1 MVGHEKAE
9 RTQPRRTKW
18 VVLGGFATVVVL
30 AALTGAVVRKE
41 PATGGKAAARVV
53 HLDQGWSAERREEFY
68 YTPQGSQLLP
78 YAFLTALEQPTGT
91 GLFLD
96 RAYIAETGF
105 LPAEQLSELNPDGLP
120 IGFVKDPRPGGAFGP
135 AVGLTCAACHTND
148 IRVGAT
154 RIRIDGGASLGDFQM
169 LMARLSQALDA
180 TLADPAKFERFAA
193 RLKADPKAVRPALEA
208 TAAEIRRIE
217 AAGWTPE
224 PYGRGRLDAFGH
236 ILNAVAAE
244 ALGQPANFRVP
255 DAPVSYPFLWTT
267 PAQRYAQWN
276 GVAGNPLGRNL
287 GEVLGVFGH
296 PSIGNGLPAS
306 FSSSALI
313 ESLKALETWTAALQP
328 PLWPKELGK
337 VSQMRV
343 KRGAKLYG
351 QYCAS
356 CHGGPDYPL
365 TPAADTIGGRQW
377 LAVKMVDLATVKTDP
392 RMLQNFA
399 SRTAETGLLAPL
411 FGGASTVPARQLLV
425 AVVGNIAEN
434 DLRNL
439 AISGDARLAYY
450 GWRFA
455 PGSLSPQPGWTGPL
469 AYKAGP
475 LAGVWATGPFLHNG
489 SVPTVYDL
497 LSPPQ
502 ERPKRFYVGDER
514 YDAKKLGYVS
524 DVDKIPEKERAGLF
538 LFDTS
543 LPGNSNAGH
552 VFPDP
557 SVARLS
563 PSERYA
569 IIEYLKVLEGPR
581 PAGH

>member
-1 MVGHEKAE
+1 MVG
-9 RTQPRRTKW
+9 RTTW
-18 VVLGGFATVVVL
+18 IALGGFTAVVAL

-41 PATGGKAAARVV
+41 PDGAGKHTERVV
-53 HLDQGWSAERREEFY
+53 HLDQGWSQTRREEFY

-78 YAFLTALEQPTGT
+78 YAFLKALEQPAGT

-96 RAYIAETGF
+96 PAYVAETGY
-105 LPAEQLSELNPDGLP
+105 LPSEGPSELNPDGLP
-120 IGFVKDPRPGGAFGP
+120 IGFARDPHPGGAFGP

-148 IRVGAT
+148 IRAGAT

-180 TLADPAKFERFAA
+180 TLANPAKFQRFAA

-208 TAAEIRRIE
+208 TATELRRVN
-217 AAGWTPE
+217 AAGWTPTA
-224 PYGRGRLDAFGH
+224 YGRGRIDAFGH

-267 PAQRYAQWN
+267 PDQRYAQWN
-276 GVAGNPLGRNL
+276 GVAGNPIGRNL

-296 PSIGNGLPAS
+296 PSIGNGTPAS
-306 FSSSALI
+306 FTSSALV
-313 ESLKALETWTAALQP
+313 ESLKALEDWAGALKP
-328 PLWPKELGK
+328 PPWPRELGR
-337 VSQMRV
+337 VSPSRA
-343 KRGAKLYG
+343 KRGAKLYA
-351 QYCAS
+351 QYCAG

-377 LAVKMVDLATVKTDP
+377 LAVEMVDLATVKTDP
-392 RMLQNFA
+392 KMLQNFA
-399 SRTAETGLLAPL
+399 TRTAQTGVLAPV
-411 FGGASTVPARQLLV
+411 FGGATVVPAGSVLL
-425 AVVGNIAEN
+425 AVVGNIVEN

-455 PGSLSPQPGWTGPL
+455 PGSAKPQSGWTTSL

-502 ERPKRFYVGDER
+502 ERPRRFYVGDER

-524 DVDKIPEKERAGLF
+524 DVDKVPEKDRAGLF
-538 LFDTS
+538 LFDTT
-543 LPGNSNAGH
+543 LPGNSNSGH
-552 VFPDP
+552 AFPDP
-557 SVARLS
+557 SVAQLS
-563 PSERYA
+563 PSDRYA
-569 IIEYLKVLEGPR
+569 IIEYLKVLEGPH
-581 PAGH
+581 ADGK

>member
-1 MVGHEKAE
+1 MVG
-9 RTQPRRTKW
+9 RTTW
-18 VVLGGFATVVVL
+18 IALGGFTAVVAL

-41 PATGGKAAARVV
+41 PEGAKRAEKVV
-53 HLDQGWSAERREEFY
+53 HLDQGWSPELREAFY

-78 YAFLTALEQPTGT
+78 YAFLKALEQPGGT

-96 RAYIAETGF
+96 PASIAETGF
-105 LPAEQLSELNPDGLP
+105 LPADHRSELNPDGMP

-135 AVGLTCAACHTND
+135 AVGLSCAACHTND
-148 IRVGAT
+148 ITVGTT
-154 RIRIDGGASLGDFQM
+154 RIRIDGGASQGDFQM
-169 LMARLSQALDA
+169 LIRRLSQALDA
-180 TLADPAKFERFAA
+180 TLADGAKLQRFAD
-193 RLKADPKAVRPALEA
+193 RLKAPPATVRPALEA
-208 TAAEIRRIE
+208 SATEIRRLD
-217 AAGWTPE
+217 AAGWTPT

-244 ALGQPANFRVP
+244 ALGQPENFRVP

-267 PAQRYAQWN
+267 PSQRYVQWN
-276 GVAGNPLGRNL
+276 GVAGNPIGRNL

-296 PSIGNGLPAS
+296 PSIGTGVPSS
-306 FSSSALI
+306 FSSSALVA
-313 ESLKALETWTAALQP
+313 SLKSLEDWAGTLKP
-328 PLWPKELGK
+328 PPWPRELGR
-337 VSQMRV
+337 VSPSRA
-343 KRGAKLYG
+343 KRGAALYA
-351 QYCAS
+351 QHCAA

-365 TPAADTIGGRQW
+365 TPAEDTIGGRQW
-377 LAVKMVDLATVKTDP
+377 LAVKMIDIATIKTDP

-399 SRTAETGLLAPL
+399 TRTAQTGALAPM
-411 FGGASTVPARQLLV
+411 FGGATTVPAGKVLL
-425 AVVGNIAEN
+425 AVVGNIVEN

-439 AISGDARLAYY
+439 GISGDARLAYY

-455 PGSLSPQPGWTGPL
+455 PGSATPQTGWLTSA

-497 LSPPQ
+497 LSPPE
-502 ERPKRFYVGDER
+502 ERPKRFYVGFER
-514 YDAKKLGYVS
+514 YDATKLGYVS
-524 DVDKIPEKERAGLF
+524 EPEKIPEKARAGLF

-557 SVARLS
+557 AVARLS
-563 PSERYA
+563 PSDRAA
-569 IIEYLKVLEGPR
+569 IIEYLKALEGPHVGR
-581 PAGH
+581 H